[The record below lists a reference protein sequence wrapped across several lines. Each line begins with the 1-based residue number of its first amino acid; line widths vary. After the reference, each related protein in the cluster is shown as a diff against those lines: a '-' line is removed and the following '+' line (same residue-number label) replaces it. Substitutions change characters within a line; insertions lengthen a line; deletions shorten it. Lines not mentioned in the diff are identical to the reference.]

1 MRTTSEVIKILRK
14 YTNELQEQFD
24 IEELKLYGSY
34 AKNNQHL
41 NSDVDLLYRMKE
53 GHRLPLMK
61 QIKLQNFITR
71 ILGIEKIEV
80 VNKKFIN
87 PIVYKDAEQYAII
100 IF

>member
-1 MRTTSEVIKILRK
+1 M
-14 YTNELQEQFD
+14 Q
-24 IEELKLYGSY
+24 
-34 AKNNQHL
+34 KNNQHL

-61 QIKLQNFITR
+61 QIKLQNFITL